1 MTTATYTALTTATI
15 DALKST
21 AQSENKLA
29 NAGAIVRAFYGTP
42 EAFMAVRK
50 QFEADAIIPA
60 LETKHRS
67 ALAVEIKRGEK
78 GEIADLAR
86 DAKKTARGFVAS
98 YFSKIKAHAFP
109 SPKAEPEELSEEQK
123 EANALLSYKQ
133 QAIAQAKRTQKLE
146 NADFNILEAVKA
158 YDVYLRVL
166 GITNIEADLEAE

>member
-1 MTTATYTALTTATI
+1 MTNVTYQATVASTI

-21 AQSENKLA
+21 ALSENRLA
-29 NAGAIVRAFYGTP
+29 NAGANVRAFYGTA
-42 EAFMAVRK
+42 EAFLAVRK

-60 LETKHRS
+60 LETKHRAS
-67 ALAVEIKRGEK
+67 LAFEIKRGDKSEQA
-78 GEIADLAR
+78 EIMR
-86 DAKKTARGFVAS
+86 KAKTTARGFVAS

-109 SPKAEPEELSEEQK
+109 TAKPEAEELSEEQK
-123 EANALLSYKQ
+123 QANALLSYKQ

>member
-1 MTTATYTALTTATI
+1 MTTVTYKATVASTI
-15 DALKST
+15 DALQST

-29 NAGAIVRAFYGTP
+29 NAGANVRAFYGTP
-42 EAFMAVRK
+42 EAFLAVRK

-60 LETKHRS
+60 LDAKHRT

-78 GEIADLAR
+78 GATADLAR
-86 DAKKTARGFVAS
+86 EAKKTARGFVAS

-109 SPKAEPEELSEEQK
+109 SAKPEAEELSEEQK

-146 NADFNILEAVKA
+146 SADFNILEAVKA

-166 GITNIEADLEAE
+166 GITNIDADLEAE